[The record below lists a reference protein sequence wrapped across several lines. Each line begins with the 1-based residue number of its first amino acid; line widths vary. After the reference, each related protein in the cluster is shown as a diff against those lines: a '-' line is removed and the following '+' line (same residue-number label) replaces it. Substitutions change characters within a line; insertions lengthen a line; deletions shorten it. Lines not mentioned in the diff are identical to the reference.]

1 MILKKAVR
9 DILDHHPIVV
19 DAQRVWSAPAS
30 YPNNRDRATAMLSA
44 WTQNLEHQLKF
55 LTSKFVPGP
64 SLVVDGGKPVS
75 FYPVPGTFHLFA
87 PTNTVPLSRRIK
99 YGLQKADWVPTPQ
112 APASF
117 APKPGLPPSVP
128 SAGSNN
134 VAFANA
140 VNEEQSEA
148 VKVTGKQV
156 KVTGEQFIPTLASDG
171 SLIPVYDWDGICAA
185 GIDLL
190 SLTEKP
196 LVSYSNSSNE
206 LTFSSPTSMFRSGAL
221 PSASTSSTRRRRRRH
236 LTLSRLPA
244 SARSVASIH
253 SSSSRPTSPKSST
266 ACRAQGTAGS
276 PTALR

>member
-19 DAQRVWSAPAS
+19 DAQRVWSAPAP
-30 YPNNRDRATAMLSA
+30 YPKNRDRATAMLSA

-75 FYPVPGTFHLFA
+75 FYPVPGTFHLLA

-99 YGLQKADWVPTPQ
+99 CGLQKADWLPTPQ

-117 APKPGLPPSVP
+117 APQPGLPPLGP

-148 VKVTGKQV
+148 D
-156 KVTGEQFIPTLASDG
+156 KVTGEKFIPTLASDG
-171 SLIPVYDWDGICAA
+171 SLIPVYDWDAICAA

-196 LVSYSNSSNE
+196 LVSNSNSSNE
-206 LTFSSPTSMFRSGAL
+206 LTFSSLTSMFRSGAL

-253 SSSSRPTSPKSST
+253 SSSSRPTSRKSST